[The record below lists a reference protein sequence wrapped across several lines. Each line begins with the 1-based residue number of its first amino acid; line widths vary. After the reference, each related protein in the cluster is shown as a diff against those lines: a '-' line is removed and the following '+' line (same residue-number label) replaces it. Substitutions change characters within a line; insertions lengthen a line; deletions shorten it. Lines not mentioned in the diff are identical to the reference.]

1 MLSESHSGVG
11 SGGFDQGMG
20 GDKQLT
26 MSNVMKEFQGLKDK
40 FKNEDEDDYS
50 PYQDLEKATVL
61 QECRV
66 FSDSNVV
73 TNNPKRCC
81 QLITKLLFIL
91 TQGETFS
98 SSETTEVFFGVTKLF
113 QSQDYNLRRMMYIFI
128 KEVAETCD
136 PDDVII
142 VTSSLTKDMNSAE
155 DLYRANSIRVL
166 SRIIDATMLGAIE
179 RYLKQA
185 IVDRNSLV
193 SSSALVSGILLY
205 KISPEVVRRWVNE
218 VQEAVSSQHEM
229 VQYHALSLLY
239 QIKAHDRLAVSK
251 LVTQLSKS
259 PMRSPLAVCLLIRY
273 MSKILHDDISATNAR
288 AAYQFL
294 ESSLRHR
301 SEMVV
306 YEAARAICN
315 LPGVEMND
323 LSPAITV
330 LQLFLSSAKP
340 ALKFGTMRTL
350 SEVAAKY
357 PMSIMKCN
365 ADMEALISDP
375 NRSIA
380 TLAITTLLKTGSEGS
395 VDRLM
400 KQISSFMNE
409 IADEF
414 KIVVVKAIRQLCL
427 KYPLKHRVLVGFL
440 ATFLREEGGFE
451 FKKAITDCIVELMT
465 AIPETKEMSLF
476 HLCDFIEDCEFTALS
491 TQILCLVG
499 ELGPSTSAPARYIRF
514 IYNRV
519 ILENAAVRAA
529 AVPALAKFAARLPSL
544 APSVRVLLKRSLL
557 DEDDEV
563 RDRATVAL
571 TLLGDGGD
579 DEALTATGD
588 AIDSAAGGVSESKG
602 DLGEGPVA
610 ASTNSAHL
618 ILEALPMSFSSL
630 ERAVKAYQQHM
641 PATAGQPLN
650 LASLPVVEEV
660 VTPVGVDPKTSGKGK
675 GSGQATGVGA
685 QAPLEDPAAHLYKV
699 PELASLGRVFRST
712 APVELTESETEYVVR
727 CVKHVLDRHVI
738 LDFTISN
745 TIEEQMLRNLTV
757 EVEGSDPD
765 LYEVTASVPLPEL
778 KCGDTGHTYVLLTIA
793 EGNAAEPAAFTCELK
808 FQALDVDPATGELE
822 GDEEGFPEDYPLEQL
837 NIATADFMAKVSLG
851 DFRRGWEQ
859 MGSKAEVLEK
869 FALGFK
875 KLDEAVAAVEDFL
888 GMQTCDGTGSVSSG
902 KREHALHLCGIF
914 VGNVP
919 VLVRAQ
925 LNVDPQAGCIL
936 KIAVRSDQPDISRVV
951 ADCIQ

>member
-1 MLSESHSGVG
+1 MMTNDMPGG
-11 SGGFDQGMG
+11 PGGPGGFNDPM
-20 GDKQLT
+20 GDKPITVTSVL
-26 MSNVMKEFQGLKDK
+26 KEFQGLKDK
-40 FKNEDEDDYS
+40 FKNEDEDDFS

-73 TNNPKRCC
+73 TNHPRRCGM
-81 QLITKLLFIL
+81 LITKLLYIL
-91 TQGETFS
+91 TQGETLS

-113 QSQDYNLRRMMYIFI
+113 QSQDHNLRRMMYLFI

-142 VTSSLTKDMNSAE
+142 VTSSLTKDMNCAE

-185 IVDRNSLV
+185 IVDKNALV

-218 VQEAVSSQHEM
+218 VTEGVSSQHEM

-239 QIKAHDRLAVSK
+239 QIKAHDKLAVSK

-301 SEMVV
+301 SEMVM

-323 LSPAITV
+323 LSPAINV
-330 LQLFLSSAKP
+330 LQMFLTSVKP

-357 PMSIMKCN
+357 PMSILKCN
-365 ADMEALISDP
+365 SDMEVLISDP

-427 KYPLKHRVLVGFL
+427 KYTSKHRVLVGFL

-491 TQILCLVG
+491 TQILSLVG

-544 APSVRVLLKRSLL
+544 RPSIRVLIKRSLL

-571 TLLGDGGD
+571 TLLGETDGD
-579 DEALTATGD
+579 DEAAAD
-588 AIDSAAGGVSESKG
+588 AADALVDGGAGTQESKG
-602 DLGEGPVA
+602 DAPAPVEKPA
-610 ASTNSAHL
+610 TAHL
-618 ILEALPMSFSSL
+618 LLETLPMSFTSL
-630 ERAVKAYQQHM
+630 EKAVKAYHQHM
-641 PATAGQPLN
+641 PATAGQPLV
-650 LASLPVVEEV
+650 LSSLPVVEEV
-660 VTPVGVDPKTSGKGK
+660 AVQVPSK
-675 GSGQATGVGA
+675 GSGQDGRPGSASA
-685 QAPLEDPAAHLYKV
+685 AAEAPQDPAEHIYKV
-699 PELASLGRVFRST
+699 PELASLGRVFRSA

-727 CVKHVLDRHVI
+727 CVKHIMDGYVV

-745 TIEEQMLRNLTV
+745 TIEEQMLRKVVV
-757 EVEGSDPD
+757 EVEQSDPD
-765 LYEVTASVPLPEL
+765 LYEVVNSVPLPEL
-778 KCGDTGHTYVLLTIA
+778 KCGDTGHAYVVLKLV
-793 EGNAAEPAAFTCELK
+793 EGNAAEPAAFSCELK
-808 FQALDVDPATGELE
+808 FQALDVDPATGLLE
-822 GDEEGFPEDYPLEQL
+822 GDEDEEGFEEEYPLEQL

-859 MGSKAEVLEK
+859 MGAEAEVLEK

-875 KLDEAVAAVEDFL
+875 GLQEAVAAVEDFL
-888 GMQTCDGTGSVSSG
+888 GMQTCDGTGSVAAG
-902 KREHALHLCGIF
+902 KKEHALHLCGIF

-936 KIAVRSDQPDISRVV
+936 KIAVRSNSPDVSRMV

>member
-1 MLSESHSGVG
+1 
-11 SGGFDQGMG
+11 
-20 GDKQLT
+20 
-26 MSNVMKEFQGLKDK
+26 
-40 FKNEDEDDYS
+40 
-50 PYQDLEKATVL
+50 
-61 QECRV
+61 
-66 FSDSNVV
+66 
-73 TNNPKRCC
+73 
-81 QLITKLLFIL
+81 
-91 TQGETFS
+91 
-98 SSETTEVFFGVTKLF
+98 
-113 QSQDYNLRRMMYIFI
+113 
-128 KEVAETCD
+128 
-136 PDDVII
+136 
-142 VTSSLTKDMNSAE
+142 
-155 DLYRANSIRVL
+155 
-166 SRIIDATMLGAIE
+166 
-179 RYLKQA
+179 
-185 IVDRNSLV
+185 
-193 SSSALVSGILLY
+193 
-205 KISPEVVRRWVNE
+205 
-218 VQEAVSSQHEM
+218 
-229 VQYHALSLLY
+229 
-239 QIKAHDRLAVSK
+239 
-251 LVTQLSKS
+251 
-259 PMRSPLAVCLLIRY
+259 
-273 MSKILHDDISATNAR
+273 
-288 AAYQFL
+288 
-294 ESSLRHR
+294 
-301 SEMVV
+301 
-306 YEAARAICN
+306 
-315 LPGVEMND
+315 
-323 LSPAITV
+323 
-330 LQLFLSSAKP
+330 
-340 ALKFGTMRTL
+340 
-350 SEVAAKY
+350 
-357 PMSIMKCN
+357 
-365 ADMEALISDP
+365 
-375 NRSIA
+375 RSIA

-395 VDRLM
+395 VERLM

-414 KIVVVKAIRQLCL
+414 KIVVVNAIRQLCL

-499 ELGPSTSAPARYIRF
+499 DLGPSTSAPARYIRF

-571 TLLGDGGD
+571 TLLGDDDSPNAGG
-579 DEALTATGD
+579 
-588 AIDSAAGGVSESKG
+588 AAGLPEGVSESKG
-602 DLGEGPVA
+602 EDGEGPTTA
-610 ASTNSAHL
+610 TSSSAHL
-618 ILEALPMSFSSL
+618 ILETLPMSFSSL

-650 LASLPVVEEV
+650 LASLPVVEEAV
-660 VTPVGVDPKTSGKGK
+660 QPVGVDPKSSGKGSNQA
-675 GSGQATGVGA
+675 SGTGA
-685 QAPLEDPAAHLYKV
+685 QAPPEDPAAHIYKV
-699 PELASLGRVFRST
+699 PELASLGRVFRSA

-727 CVKHVLDRHVI
+727 CVKHMMDRHVV
-738 LDFTISN
+738 LDFSISN

-757 EVEGSDPD
+757 EVEGADSE

-778 KCGDTGHTYVLLTIA
+778 KCGDTGHTYVVLALA
-793 EGNAAEPAAFTCELK
+793 EGNAAEPASFTCELK

-822 GDEEGFPEDYPLEQL
+822 GDEEGFPEEYPLELL
-837 NIATADFMAKVSLG
+837 NIATADFMAKACVSLG

-888 GMQTCDGTGSVSSG
+888 GMQTCDGTGSVPSG

-914 VGNVP
+914 IGNVP

-925 LNVDPQAGCIL
+925 LNVDPNAGCIL